1 MPDQTYELQGVRIF
15 ECAKE
20 GPKLMTDR
28 DAIDVIGAARS
39 DGSSLVVIPV
49 QRLSDDFL
57 RLSTRIAGNFIQK
70 FVTYGVRLAL
80 VGDISQQSSESRAL
94 RDFVY
99 ECNRG
104 SQVWFV
110 ANLEELDR
118 KLK

>member
-1 MPDQTYELQGVRIF
+1 
-15 ECAKE
+15 
-20 GPKLMTDR
+20 
-28 DAIDVIGAARS
+28 
-39 DGSSLVVIPV
+39 
-49 QRLSDDFL
+49 
-57 RLSTRIAGNFIQK
+57 
-70 FVTYGVRLAL
+70 VRLAL

-104 SQVWFV
+104 SEVWFV